1 MKTKNLLR
9 LRSLASAALLV
20 GTLGAATIAAPLS
33 GMAQSADGAVVYAA
47 TDLNLRKG
55 PGNTDAIY
63 MTVPAG
69 AELHLASGEATDE
82 YIPVSYNGSHGW
94 VLNIGVAL
102 PVGAGESPEVV
113 PGSGDSLSLYQQD
126 ARVTLSPLMLRLAPD
141 IESEAIAGMPEGS
154 LVTLTNEGYENG
166 YILVD
171 YGGARGWAYAD
182 LLAEP
187 NEVS

>member
-1 MKTKNLLR
+1 MMTENLLR
-9 LRSLASAALLV
+9 FRSLASAALV
-20 GTLGAATIAAPLS
+20 AATLGAATIAAPLS
-33 GMAQSADGAVVYAA
+33 GMAQSADGAVVYAV

-55 PGNTDAIY
+55 PGNTDAIF

-69 AELHLASGEATDE
+69 AELQLASGEATDE
-82 YIPVSYNGSHGW
+82 YIPVSYNGANGW
-94 VLNIGVAL
+94 VLDIGVAL

-113 PGSGDSLSLYQQD
+113 PESDDSLSLYQQD
-126 ARVTLSPLMLRLAPD
+126 ARVTLSPLMLRFAPD
-141 IESEAIAGMPEGS
+141 IESEAITGMPEGS

-182 LLAEP
+182 LLAAP
-187 NEVS
+187 DEVS

>member
-1 MKTKNLLR
+1 MKSMNLLSF
-9 LRSLASAALLV
+9 RSFASVAILA

-55 PGNTDAIY
+55 PGNTDAIF

-82 YIPVSYNGSHGW
+82 YIPVSYNGAHGW

-102 PVGAGESPEVV
+102 PVGAGESPEAIQE
-113 PGSGDSLSLYQQD
+113 SDDSLSLYQQD

-141 IESEAIAGMPEGS
+141 IESEAITGMPEGS
-154 LVTLTNEGYENG
+154 VVTLTNEGYENG

-182 LLAEP
+182 LLAAP
-187 NEVS
+187 DEVS